1 MDIEEDTGNT
11 LPPLQEEP
19 DLNDCVVPYWRAFT
33 TLAPSRQAGMGLG
46 YIPYSEIIC
55 YLNENDIFDQEER
68 ARMLN
73 VVQFI
78 DSEYVILKNTKA
90 QGSGALKTNVKGK

>member
-19 DLNDCVVPYWRAFT
+19 DLNDCIVPYWRAFT
-33 TLAPSRQAGMGLG
+33 ALASSRQSGMGLG
-46 YIPYSEIIC
+46 YIPYSEIVF

-68 ARMLN
+68 ERMLN
-73 VVQFI
+73 IIQFI
-78 DSEYVILKNTKA
+78 DGKYVELKNVKKA
-90 QGSGALKTNVKGK
+90 